1 MYALQSE
8 INVVADNL
16 YLFPCSKSTRS
27 LWYTLRSSM
36 QISHVMRARRPLA
49 LFGRF
54 RDLRWRCV
62 FCFQPRCHVLV
73 SHPSHFMVQQVA
85 ALQHVTPAILIMW
98 ANKSA
103 LEENV
108 SGQKIRRSCRVWGS
122 TSHSGFSDAGR
133 DERSTCSALRT
144 RTQIQTVSM
153 FTSTTSLHNAGRL
166 SPLSTW
172 LHVSFVKL

>member
-108 SGQKIRRSCRVWGS
+108 SGQKIQRAAESEVQQATAGFLMQGGTSDQPALLSGPEHRS
-122 TSHSGFSDAGR
+122 
-133 DERSTCSALRT
+133 
-144 RTQIQTVSM
+144 
-153 FTSTTSLHNAGRL
+153 RL
-166 SPLSTW
+166 SPCSRQQQVCTMLADW
-172 LHVSFVKL
+172 VHWVRDFMFLL